1 MLTYYYFALKFH
13 MMSKDNSV
21 PPPIDNRVLKIANK
35 IKELRVSKGYTSHET
50 FAWDNNLNR
59 VQYWRVENGANI
71 TIKTLLTVLDIHKI
85 TLADFFRDIS

>member
-1 MLTYYYFALKFH
+1 
-13 MMSKDNSV
+13 MSKDNSV